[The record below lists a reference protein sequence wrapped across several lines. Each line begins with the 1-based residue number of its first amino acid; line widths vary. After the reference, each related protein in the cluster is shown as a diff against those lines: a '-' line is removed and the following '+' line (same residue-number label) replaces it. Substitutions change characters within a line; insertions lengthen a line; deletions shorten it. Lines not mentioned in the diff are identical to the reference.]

1 MGPPALLSGLPPPVV
16 ALTIAGSD
24 SGGGAG
30 IQADLGTFAALGV
43 HGASAVT
50 AVTAQTGQGV
60 SAVHEVP
67 AGVVAEQV
75 RRVCRDLEVGAVKTG
90 MLASAATV
98 RAVAAALAGCGV
110 RNLVVDPV
118 LASSSGTRLLA
129 SGAESALVAELL
141 PLALVV
147 TPNLAEAGA
156 LSGSELTDLAQM
168 REAAAA
174 LHRMG
179 PPWVLVTGGHLAG
192 RPVDLLSGQGGT
204 TELDAERVPGPDVH
218 GTGCVLS
225 AAIAAHLALGASVPD
240 AVGLAKA
247 FVTGAIRHAKRLGG
261 GEVYANPG
269 WSREPEPPG
278 TSRYLR

>member
-1 MGPPALLSGLPPPVV
+1 MTRPQPPV

-30 IQADLGTFAALGV
+30 IQADLATFAALGV

-67 AGVVAEQV
+67 ASVVGEQV
-75 RRVCRDLEVGAVKTG
+75 RKVCSDLEVHAVKTG
-90 MLASAATV
+90 MLASADIV
-98 RAVAAALAGCGV
+98 HAVAAALAVCGFL
-110 RNLVVDPV
+110 NLVVDPV
-118 LASSSGTRLLA
+118 MVASSGARLLD
-129 SGAESALVAELL
+129 SGGAAALAEELV

-147 TPNLAEAGA
+147 TPNLAEAA
-156 LSGSELTDLAQM
+156 VLSGLEVRGLAQM
-168 REAAAA
+168 REAAVV

-192 RPVDLLSGQGGT
+192 RPVDLLSGNGEVV
-204 TELDAERVPGPDVH
+204 ELDAERVLGADVH

-225 AAIAAHLALGASVPD
+225 AAVTAHLALGASVPD
-240 AVGLAKA
+240 AVRLAKA
-247 FVTGAIRHAKRLGG
+247 FVTGAIRHPKRV
-261 GEVYANPG
+261 GEGELYANPG
-269 WSREPEPPG
+269 WSAAAEVPG
-278 TSRYLR
+278 PGPYFR

>member
-1 MGPPALLSGLPPPVV
+1 MGPPALLSGPPPPAV

-30 IQADLGTFAALGV
+30 IQADLATFAALGV

-50 AVTAQTGQGV
+50 AVTAQTGRGV
-60 SAVHEVP
+60 SEVHEVP
-67 AGVVAEQV
+67 AAVVAEQV
-75 RRVCRDLEVGAVKTG
+75 RRVCGDLHVGAAKTG
-90 MLASAATV
+90 MLASGAII
-98 RAVAAALAGCGV
+98 RAVAAAVAGCGV

-118 LASSSGTRLLA
+118 LVASSGARLLDPA
-129 SGAESALVAELL
+129 AEAALVEELL

-147 TPNLAEAGA
+147 TPNLAEAGE
-156 LSGSELTDLAQM
+156 LSGMEVRDPTQM
-168 REAAAA
+168 HEAAVA

-192 RPVDLLSGQGGT
+192 RPVDLLSTRGQV
-204 TELDAERVPGPDVH
+204 TELQGERVPGPEVH

-225 AAIAAHLALGASVPD
+225 AAITAHLALGASVPE
-240 AVGLAKA
+240 AVALAKT
-247 FVTGAIRHAKRLGG
+247 FVTGAIRHAKRLGQ

-269 WSREPEPPG
+269 WTGSAEVPG
-278 TSRYLR
+278 TSR

>member
-1 MGPPALLSGLPPPVV
+1 VV

-30 IQADLGTFAALGV
+30 IQADLATFAALGV

-50 AVTAQTGQGV
+50 AVTAQTGQGI
-60 SAVHEVP
+60 SAIHEVP
-67 AGVVAEQV
+67 AGVVSEQV
-75 RRVCRDLEVGAVKTG
+75 RKVCGDLEVGAVKTG

-110 RNLVVDPV
+110 RSLVVDPV
-118 LASSSGTRLLA
+118 LVASSGARLLA
-129 SGAESALVAELL
+129 LDAEAALVEELL
-141 PLALVV
+141 PLAFVV

-156 LSGSELTDLAQM
+156 LVGSEVRDVAQM

-179 PPWVLVTGGHLAG
+179 PQWVLVTGGHLAG
-192 RPVDLLSGQGGT
+192 RPVDLLSGQGEV

-225 AAIAAHLALGASVPD
+225 AAITAHLALGASVPQ
-240 AVGLAKA
+240 AVGRAKA

-261 GEVYANPG
+261 DEVLANPG
-269 WSREPEPPG
+269 WSRPAELRG
-278 TSRYLR
+278 TSGYLR